1 MDARALLE
9 ENLEL
14 VRSIVRFTG
23 RRRLVDESDL
33 DELESYVNLK
43 LVESDYRILRRFE
56 HRSSL
61 KTYLTVV
68 VQRLFLDYLHSKWG
82 KWRPSAAARRIGS
95 VAIRLE
101 ELMNRDG
108 LSFDEAVETLLT
120 SRATELSR
128 DELFQIVS
136 ELPVRQPRRMTPVEG
151 GSLPEAAVPVPPAP
165 EVTESDV
172 DSLARAAEETLRTAL
187 SKLRAEDRLV
197 LKLRFN
203 DGLSVPQISSAL
215 DLESKPLYRRINK
228 CLVALKESFE
238 AGGFDFAQMREL
250 MEWGRFSLPDELESL
265 S

>member
-1 MDARALLE
+1 MGARALLE

-23 RRRLVDESDL
+23 RRRLL
-33 DELESYVNLK
+33 DEQELEDLESYVNLK
-43 LVESDYRILRRFE
+43 LVEGDYRILRQFE

-68 VQRLFLDYLHSKWG
+68 IQRLFLDYLHSKWG
-82 KWRPSAAARRIGS
+82 KWRPSAAAKRRGS

-108 LSFDEAVETLLT
+108 MSFDEAVETLTT
-120 SRATELSR
+120 SQATELGR
-128 DELFQIVS
+128 DELFRIVS
-136 ELPVRQPRRMTPVEG
+136 ELPVRQPRRMRTLDDA
-151 GSLPEAAVPVPPAP
+151 SLHESALPGPAAP
-165 EVTESDV
+165 EVTSSEV
-172 DSLARAAEETLRTAL
+172 ESLARSAEETLRRAL
-187 SKLRAEDRLV
+187 GELRAEDRLV

-228 CLVALKESFE
+228 CLDALKQSFE
-238 AGGFDFAQMREL
+238 AGGLDFAQLREL
-250 MEWGRFSLPDELESL
+250 VEWGQFSLPDELESTP
-265 S
+265 